1 MISSTAQLMTHPV
14 MNSEKSISPKEKP
27 SRRAWTAR
35 ICAASFLITVGLLLF
50 WIRDQQ
56 KRASENSAASQTRTT
71 QSADHASD
79 APLRRTSSSR
89 SKQRTAPEGIV
100 TTHEPEQLK
109 DFFLIE
115 CSGHNVTIHKALKLL
130 DEAYHDACFFSLEKP
145 LEIKY
150 LFEGQSDQLISFSI
164 KGKKWTSALKYIAAL
179 AGMDVNH
186 EGLEVR
192 LAPIE
197 VEERKKKSVVKIPES
212 LRETLLQEL
221 IDRGDWDTQAE
232 KPDHTTLLQLHGL
245 IGNAKITDSV
255 PSGFIMIK
263 GTNLDTAALAALVRM
278 EEEQPKMYVH
288 SQIITSP
295 SALELPQGTLTQEA
309 ALQWVQDIM
318 QPNGTQL
325 ISAPGATTAS
335 GKTSVNEIKEGE
347 GNDWTGMEI
356 TSTTQPIGLKLS
368 SEVLTEIRP
377 VDQTRENQRSE
388 ERFVMYEG
396 DTQIRAIGH
405 DAGGYYYQMTSLKN
419 VPQMGREEFAR
430 ETVGQIEQPIANSV
444 PGKPGFV
451 FSPYTNQIIDVIDV
465 PQGTLVADPNFPAQ
479 EKKFF
484 RVP

>member
-1 MISSTAQLMTHPV
+1 M
-14 MNSEKSISPKEKP
+14 MNSEKSISSKEQL

-56 KRASENSAASQTRTT
+56 KRTSENSATTQTRTT
-71 QSADHASD
+71 LSADHASD
-79 APLRRTSSSR
+79 APLLRTSSSR
-89 SKQRTAPEGIV
+89 STQRTAPEGIV
-100 TTHEPEQLK
+100 TTHQPEQLK

-115 CSGHNVTIHKALKLL
+115 CSGHKVSIHKALKLL
-130 DEAYHDACFFSLEKP
+130 DEAYRDACFFSLEKP

-150 LFEGQSDQLISFSI
+150 LVEGNSDKLISFSI
-164 KGKKWTSALKYIAAL
+164 KGKKWTSALEYIAAL
-179 AGMDVNH
+179 AGMEVNH

-197 VEERKKKSVVKIPES
+197 VGDRKKSVVKIPES

-221 IDRGDWDTQAE
+221 IDRGDWDTHAE
-232 KPDHTTLLQLHGL
+232 KPDITTLLRLHGL
-245 IGNAKITDSV
+245 IANARITDSV
-255 PSGFIMIK
+255 PSGFFMIK

-295 SALELPQGTLTQEA
+295 SALELPLGTLTQEA

-325 ISAPGATTAS
+325 ISAPGATTVS

-347 GNDWTGMEI
+347 GNDWTGMQI
-356 TSTTQPIGLKLS
+356 TSTTQPVGLKLT

-377 VDQTRENQRSE
+377 IDQTRENQRS
-388 ERFVMYEG
+388 VAQIVVYDG
-396 DTQIRAIGH
+396 DTQINAIGH

-430 ETVGQIEQPIANSV
+430 ETVGQIEQPVATSV

-451 FSPYTNQIIDVIDV
+451 FSPYTNQIIDVIDI

>member
-1 MISSTAQLMTHPV
+1 MTHPV
-14 MNSEKSISPKEKP
+14 MHSEKPISSKEKP
-27 SRRAWTAR
+27 LRRAWTAR

-50 WIRDQQ
+50 WIRDHQ
-56 KRASENSAASQTRTT
+56 KRATENSAATQTRMT

-79 APLRRTSSSR
+79 APLRRTGSARATSR
-89 SKQRTAPEGIV
+89 AMPEGIV

-115 CSGHNVTIHKALKLL
+115 CSGHNVSIHKALKLL

-150 LFEGQSDQLISFSI
+150 SVEGESDKLISFSI
-164 KGKKWTSALKYIAAL
+164 KGKKWTSALEYIAAL
-179 AGMDVNH
+179 AGMEVKH
-186 EGLEVR
+186 EGLIVR
-192 LAPIE
+192 LVPIE
-197 VEERKKKSVVKIPES
+197 VEDRKKSVVKIPES
-212 LRETLLQEL
+212 ISETLLQEL

-232 KPDHTTLLQLHGL
+232 KPDNATLLRLHGL
-245 IGNAKITDSV
+245 VGNAKITDSV

-263 GTNLDTAALAALVRM
+263 GTNLDTAALTALVRM

-347 GNDWTGMEI
+347 GNDWTGMQI

-368 SEVLTEIRP
+368 SEILTEIRP
-377 VDQTRENQRSE
+377 VDQTRENQQSE
-388 ERFVMYEG
+388 ERFVMYDG

-405 DAGGYYYQMTSLKN
+405 DSGGYYYQMTSLKN

-430 ETVGQIEQPIANSV
+430 ETVGQIEQPVANSV

-451 FSPYTNQIIDVIDV
+451 FSPYTNQIIDVIDI

>member
-1 MISSTAQLMTHPV
+1 
-14 MNSEKSISPKEKP
+14 
-27 SRRAWTAR
+27 
-35 ICAASFLITVGLLLF
+35 
-50 WIRDQQ
+50 
-56 KRASENSAASQTRTT
+56 
-71 QSADHASD
+71 
-79 APLRRTSSSR
+79 
-89 SKQRTAPEGIV
+89 
-100 TTHEPEQLK
+100 
-109 DFFLIE
+109 
-115 CSGHNVTIHKALKLL
+115 
-130 DEAYHDACFFSLEKP
+130 
-145 LEIKY
+145 
-150 LFEGQSDQLISFSI
+150 LISFSI

-179 AGMDVNH
+179 AGMEVKH
-186 EGLEVR
+186 EGLEFR
-192 LAPIE
+192 LVPIK
-197 VEERKKKSVVKIPES
+197 VEDRKKSVVKIPES

-221 IDRGDWDTQAE
+221 IDRDDWDTLIE
-232 KPDHTTLLQLHGL
+232 KPDTATLLRLHGL
-245 IGNAKITDSV
+245 VGNARITDSV

-263 GTNLDTAALAALVRM
+263 GTNLDTAALTALVRM

-295 SALELPQGTLTQEA
+295 SVLELPHGTITQEA

-347 GNDWTGMEI
+347 GNDWTGMQI
-356 TSTTQPIGLKLS
+356 TSTTKPIGLKLS

-377 VDQTRENQRSE
+377 VDQTHKNQRSE
-388 ERFVMYEG
+388 DRFVMYDG
-396 DTQIRAIGH
+396 DTQIKAIGH

-430 ETVGQIEQPIANSV
+430 ETVGQIEQPVATSV

-451 FSPYTNQIIDVIDV
+451 FSPYTNQIVDVRDL
-465 PQGTLVADPNFPAQ
+465 PQGILVADPNFPAE

>member
-1 MISSTAQLMTHPV
+1 MHSEKTISS
-14 MNSEKSISPKEKP
+14 KEKP

-56 KRASENSAASQTRTT
+56 KHASENSAASQTRTT

-79 APLRRTSSSR
+79 APLRRTSSARATSR
-89 SKQRTAPEGIV
+89 AMPEGIV

-115 CSGHNVTIHKALKLL
+115 CSGHKVSIHKALKLL
-130 DEAYHDACFFSLEKP
+130 DEAYRDSCYYSLEKP

-150 LFEGQSDQLISFSI
+150 IVEGESDKLISFSI

-179 AGMDVNH
+179 AGMEVKH

-192 LAPIE
+192 LVPIK
-197 VEERKKKSVVKIPES
+197 VEDRKKSVVKIPES

-221 IDRGDWDTQAE
+221 IDRDDWDTLIE
-232 KPDHTTLLQLHGL
+232 KPDTATLLRLHGL
-245 IGNAKITDSV
+245 VGNARITDSV

-263 GTNLDTAALAALVRM
+263 GTNLDTAALTALVRM
-278 EEEQPKMYVH
+278 EEEQPRQMLNH
-288 SQIITSP
+288 SRIITSP
-295 SALELPQGTLTQEA
+295 KALELPQGALTQEA
-309 ALQWVQDIM
+309 AQTWLRDRMQQDGVQSM
-318 QPNGTQL
+318 TAP
-325 ISAPGATTAS
+325 SAFALS
-335 GKTSVNEIKEGE
+335 GKTATIEIKEERGS
-347 GNDWTGMEI
+347 DWTGMQF
-356 TSTTQPIGLKLS
+356 TYLTKPIGLKLS

-388 ERFVMYEG
+388 ERFVMYDG

-430 ETVGQIEQPIANSV
+430 ETVGQIEQPVANSV

-451 FSPYTNQIIDVIDV
+451 FSPYTNQIIDVIDI